1 MVGGF
6 KLRTLLARLALEE
19 IYSQVHTR
27 RTQQIHQI
35 AMKFH
40 ELQAQRALLSQKV
53 KEQEKVLQTEWQ
65 ATLGSN
71 NPLLMGLNLLSST
84 FSKARFNPYVSLL
97 QAAVFVFQDF
107 KEQKLPNKD
116 NFLEYFVSIANPITD
131 KQEGNE
137 A

>member
-1 MVGGF
+1 MAGGF
-6 KLRTLLARLALEE
+6 KLRTLLTRLALEKTD
-19 IYSQVHTR
+19 SQVHTR

-116 NFLEYFVSIANPITD
+116 NFLEYFVSIADRITG
-131 KQEGNE
+131 KQQGNE

>member
-1 MVGGF
+1 MAGGF
-6 KLRTLLARLALEE
+6 KLRTLLTRLALEE
-19 IYSQVHTR
+19 TYSKVHTR

-53 KEQEKVLQTEWQ
+53 KEQEKVLQAEWQ

-84 FSKARFNPYVSLL
+84 FSKARFNPYVSLI

-116 NFLEYFVSIANPITD
+116 NFLEYFVSIADRITG
-131 KQEGNE
+131 KQGNE